1 MISIGACL
9 TKTNNVAVLR
19 HLKLIALVVRRK
31 NKEDWPAIGQDNDA
45 NSLAGY
51 VAVLEASRDALENI
65 II

>member
-31 NKEDWPAIGQDNDA
+31 KKEDWLAIGQDNDA

>member
-1 MISIGACL
+1 MMSTGACL
-9 TKTNNVAVLR
+9 TTTNVAVLR

-31 NKEDWPAIGQDNDA
+31 KKEDWPAIGQDNNA

-51 VAVLEASRDALENI
+51 VAVLEASRGASENI

>member
-1 MISIGACL
+1 MVSTGACL
-9 TKTNNVAVLR
+9 TTTNNVAVLR

-31 NKEDWPAIGQDNDA
+31 KKEDWPAIGQDNNA

-51 VAVLEASRDALENI
+51 VAVLEASRGVSENI

>member
-1 MISIGACL
+1 M
-9 TKTNNVAVLR
+9 NNVAVLR

-31 NKEDWPAIGQDNDA
+31 KKEDWPAIGQDNDA

-51 VAVLEASRDALENI
+51 VAVLEASGDALENI